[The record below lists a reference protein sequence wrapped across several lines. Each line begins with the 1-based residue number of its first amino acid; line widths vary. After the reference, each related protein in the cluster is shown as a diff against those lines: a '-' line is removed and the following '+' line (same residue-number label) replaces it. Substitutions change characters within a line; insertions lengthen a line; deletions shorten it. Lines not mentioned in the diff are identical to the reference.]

1 MGKNVADFYDKDIE
15 NKLNALEVEEDKIL
29 NMEAERA
36 ADHVSSDDEGGITV
50 ADLKASCL
58 KVKGKINILKQRSK
72 LKEKRR
78 ANSKIRKL
86 DEFTE
91 KLKEKGFDVTEE

>member
-1 MGKNVADFYDKDIE
+1 
-15 NKLNALEVEEDKIL
+15 
-29 NMEAERA
+29 
-36 ADHVSSDDEGGITV
+36 
-50 ADLKASCL
+50 
-58 KVKGKINILKQRSK
+58 

-91 KLKEKGFDVTEE
+91 KLKEKGFDVNEESLATRVKNPRRISALEAA

>member
-1 MGKNVADFYDKDIE
+1 MQE
-15 NKLNALEVEEDKIL
+15 
-29 NMEAERA
+29 
-36 ADHVSSDDEGGITV
+36 SSDDEGGITMD
-50 ADLKASCL
+50 DLRKSCL
-58 KVKGKINILKQRSK
+58 KVKGKINIIKQRSN

-91 KLKEKGFDVTEE
+91 KLKEKGFDVNEESLATRVKNPRRIADLEYA